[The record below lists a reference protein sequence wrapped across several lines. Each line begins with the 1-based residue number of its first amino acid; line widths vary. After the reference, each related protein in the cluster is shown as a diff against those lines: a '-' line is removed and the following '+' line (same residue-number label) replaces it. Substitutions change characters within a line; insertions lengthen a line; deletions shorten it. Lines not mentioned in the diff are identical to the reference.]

1 MQTVSTI
8 WEQAADKL
16 KSQLN
21 EDTFDRWIAGIVP
34 LELNGAACRLGVSN
48 DLFCL
53 WLQKNYRDLIAA
65 AVGEIVQRPVK
76 VTFESGHELPDSG
89 GNGDGGGVAVAEE
102 TPAPKSREKAAA
114 STATRSAPKSRSKTR
129 SSTSSHSGNG
139 KHSGSDDAESLDAY
153 NRRFTFDTFVI
164 GENSKFAH
172 AACYAVARNLGRAY
186 NPLFIHGGTGLG
198 KTHLL
203 QAIAHD
209 VLHARSNARVEYLSS
224 EEFFNRYID
233 ALRDKRLPRF
243 RNHYRK
249 IDLLLID
256 DVHFF
261 KNKEQLQE
269 EFFHTF
275 NALYNGHRQIVL
287 TSDRPPHEIG
297 GLEKR
302 LVSRFEWGLTTEVQ
316 PPDFETRVA
325 ILRKK
330 QAEHTI
336 KLDDDI
342 VLWVASRIR
351 SNIRRLE
358 GALIR
363 LVSYASIT
371 GTQITSEIAEQLLRP
386 LLEEEKT
393 GMLTVE
399 QIQKA
404 VAEFYDI
411 RVADMTSKK
420 RPQNIA
426 FPRQVAMFFCRHLTE
441 FSSPAI
447 AEGFNRN
454 HATVLHAVNAV
465 DKRSKADE
473 EFRNTLAGLE
483 KRLRALSSSSA

>member
-1 MQTVSTI
+1 MQQSVSAI
-8 WEQAADKL
+8 WEKAARKL
-16 KSQLN
+16 REQLT
-21 EDTFDRWIAGIVP
+21 EDTYDRWFSPLVP
-34 LELNGAACRLGVSN
+34 IELSDSTLRLGVPN
-48 DLFCL
+48 EFFGV
-53 WLQKNYRDLIAA
+53 WMQNNYRSLIQEAIGKL
-65 AVGEIVQRPVK
+65 VDSTVE
-76 VTFESGHELPDSG
+76 VTFESGY
-89 GNGDGGGVAVAEE
+89 VASEE
-102 TPAPKSREKAAA
+102 AA
-114 STATRSAPKSRSKTR
+114 SSAGTDCTPSAARSGEKPRPTARRAGPSYQ
-129 SSTSSHSGNG
+129 TSQRA
-139 KHSGSDDAESLDAY
+139 KDDTDSVDAY

-164 GENSKFAH
+164 GQNNKFAH

-209 VLHARSNARVEYLSS
+209 VLAIRSGNARVEYLSS
-224 EEFFNRYID
+224 EEFFNRYIY
-233 ALRDKRLPRF
+233 ALQEKRLPRF
-243 RNHYRK
+243 RNHFRK

-261 KNKEQLQE
+261 TGKEQLQE

-275 NALYNGHRQIVL
+275 NALHNGHRQVVL

-297 GLEKR
+297 GLEQR
-302 LVSRFEWGLTTEVQ
+302 LVSRFEWGLTTEIQ
-316 PPDFETRVA
+316 PPDLETRVA

-330 QAEHTI
+330 QAEHTT
-336 KLDDDI
+336 KLDDN
-342 VLWVASRIR
+342 VLLWVASRIR

-371 GTQITSEIAEQLLRP
+371 GTNITAEIAESLLRP
-386 LLEEEKT
+386 LLDEEKT

-404 VAEFYDI
+404 VAEYYDI

-426 FPRQVAMFFCRHLTE
+426 NPRQVAMYFCRRLTDY
-441 FSSPAI
+441 SSPAI
-447 AEGFNRN
+447 GESFNRN
-454 HATVLHAVNAV
+454 HATVLHAANSIEKKS
-465 DKRSKADE
+465 KRDE
-473 EFRNTLAGLE
+473 EFRHSLNALE
-483 KRLRALSSSSA
+483 KRLKALSSS

>member
-1 MQTVSTI
+1 MTTTATDI
-8 WEQAADKL
+8 WKKATCKL
-16 KSQLN
+16 KDQLN

-34 LELNGAACRLGVSN
+34 LELSDSVCRLGVSN
-48 DLFCL
+48 EIICL
-53 WLQKNYRDLIAA
+53 WLQKNYQSMIADTLSDLIDGS
-65 AVGEIVQRPVK
+65 VT
-76 VTFESGHELPDSG
+76 VTFESGHEPPPNEEDE
-89 GNGDGGGVAVAEE
+89 VAEDTDAHATE
-102 TPAPKSREKAAA
+102 TDASPSPSRA
-114 STATRSAPKSRSKTR
+114 SFQSRIDSR
-129 SSTSSHSGNG
+129 DDSEST
-139 KHSGSDDAESLDAY
+139 DAY
-153 NRRFTFDTFVI
+153 NRRFTFNTFVI
-164 GENSKFAH
+164 GQNNKFAH

-209 VLHARSNARVEYLSS
+209 VFQTRGPKARVEYLSS
-224 EEFFNRYID
+224 EEFFNRYIY
-233 ALRDKRLPRF
+233 ALQEKRLPRF
-243 RNHYRK
+243 RNHFRK

-261 KNKEQLQE
+261 TGKEQLQE

-275 NALYNGHRQIVL
+275 NALYNGHRQVVL

-297 GLEKR
+297 GLEQR
-302 LVSRFEWGLTTEVQ
+302 LVSRFEWGLTTEIQ
-316 PPDFETRVA
+316 APDLETRIA

-330 QAEHTI
+330 QAEHTT
-336 KLDDDI
+336 KLDDNI
-342 VLWVASRIR
+342 LLWVATRIR

-371 GTQITSEIAEQLLRP
+371 DTHITAEVAEQLLSP
-386 LLEEEKT
+386 LLDEEKS

-404 VAEFYDI
+404 VAEYYDI

-426 FPRQVAMFFCRHLTE
+426 MPRQVAMYFCRQLTS

-447 AEGFNRN
+447 AESFNRN
-454 HATVLHAVNAV
+454 HATVLHAAKSVE
-465 DKRSKADE
+465 KRSNDDDG
-473 EFRNTLAGLE
+473 FRNSLMNLE
-483 KRLRALSSSSA
+483 KRLKALASPS

>member
-1 MQTVSTI
+1 METTAAAI
-8 WEQAADKL
+8 WKKATRKL
-16 KSQLN
+16 RKQLN
-21 EDTFDRWIAGIVP
+21 EDTYDRWIAGIVP
-34 LELNGAACRLGVSN
+34 LELSDSVCRLGVSN
-48 DLFCL
+48 EIICL
-53 WLQKNYRDLIAA
+53 WLQKNYQSMIADTISDLIDNSIT
-65 AVGEIVQRPVK
+65 VR
-76 VTFESGHELPDSG
+76 FESGHEPPATEEDRDEGREGADATETETDTAPSSSQASFQSRT
-89 GNGDGGGVAVAEE
+89 GD
-102 TPAPKSREKAAA
+102 R
-114 STATRSAPKSRSKTR
+114 
-129 SSTSSHSGNG
+129 N
-139 KHSGSDDAESLDAY
+139 DAEPTDTY
-153 NRRFTFDTFVI
+153 NRRFTFNTFVI
-164 GENSKFAH
+164 GQNNKFAH

-209 VLHARSNARVEYLSS
+209 VLQIRGPKARVEYLSS
-224 EEFFNRYID
+224 EEFFNRYIY
-233 ALRDKRLPRF
+233 ALQEKRLPRF
-243 RNHYRK
+243 RNHFRK

-261 KNKEQLQE
+261 TGKEQLQE

-275 NALYNGHRQIVL
+275 NALYNGHRQVVL

-297 GLEKR
+297 GLEQR
-302 LVSRFEWGLTTEVQ
+302 LVSRFEWGLTTEIQ
-316 PPDFETRVA
+316 SPDLETRIA

-330 QAEHTI
+330 QAEHAT
-336 KLDDDI
+336 KLDDSI
-342 VLWVASRIR
+342 LLWVATRIR

-371 GTQITSEIAEQLLRP
+371 DTHITTEVAEQLLRP
-386 LLEEEKT
+386 LLDEEKS

-404 VAEFYDI
+404 VAEYYDI

-426 FPRQVAMFFCRHLTE
+426 MPRQVAMYFCRQLTG

-447 AEGFNRN
+447 AESFNRN
-454 HATVLHAVNAV
+454 HATVLHAAKSVE
-465 DKRSKADE
+465 KRSNDDDG
-473 EFRNTLAGLE
+473 FRTSLKNLE
-483 KRLRALSSSSA
+483 KRLKALSSPS